1 MNWSAVTR
9 SNLVMVV
16 LMLAVAGRGL
26 GQTKAEL
33 QRQRD
38 AIASQLATTERLLG
52 AARENRSNAV
62 AELQL
67 VEKRIALREE
77 LIRHHRQ
84 ELRAI
89 ERTMSG
95 TDSEIRS
102 LEGHIAAL
110 RDEYAR
116 MIQQAYRMK
125 LAQNPMLYLFAA
137 ESFSQ
142 AALRFQLL
150 QSYAEIRKAQVAAIE
165 TAQSDLAATREA
177 LAAER
182 AATERVL
189 ADIAA
194 ERDRLSA
201 DRSERARLVASL
213 KNEEDRLR
221 KEQRQ
226 TAAERDRLNAEISRL
241 IEAELAAERA
251 SSAGEY
257 ALTPAGKIVSEAFER
272 NRSTL
277 PWPVVRGVMTGRFGR
292 QNHPTLPG
300 ITIENNG
307 VDIAT
312 DAGAQALSIFN
323 GRVTSVFNIPGSG
336 ATIIVSHGAYRT
348 VYSNLE
354 QVAVAKGAEITRG
367 TPLGRVRS
375 VDGASVLHF
384 EVWKIEGDSKAP
396 VDPAAWLV
404 RG

>member
-1 MNWSAVTR
+1 MHFRTLLFGML
-9 SNLVMVV
+9 LV
-16 LMLAVAGRGL
+16 LSAGRGL

-52 AARENRSNAV
+52 AARENRTNAV

-84 ELRAI
+84 VLRAN
-89 ERTMSG
+89 ERNMQG
-95 TDSEIRS
+95 TDSEIRA
-102 LEGHIAAL
+102 LEGHLAAL

-125 LAQNPMLYLFAA
+125 LAANPMLYLFAA

-142 AALRFQLL
+142 AALRYQLI
-150 QSYAEIRKAQVAAIE
+150 QSYAEIRKAQVAQIE
-165 TAQSDLAATREA
+165 ATQEDLNTTRAE
-177 LAAER
+177 LAEER
-182 AATERVL
+182 ATTERVL
-189 ADIAA
+189 AEIAA

-201 DRSERARLVASL
+201 DRVERQRLVTSL
-213 KNEEDRLR
+213 KNEQDRLR
-221 KEQRQ
+221 TEQRKV
-226 TAAERDRLNAEISRL
+226 AAERDRLNAEIRRL

-251 SSAGEY
+251 STAGEY

-300 ITIENNG
+300 ITIDNNG
-307 VDIAT
+307 IDITT
-312 DAGAQALSIFN
+312 DAGANATAIFD
-323 GRVTSVFNIPGSG
+323 GRVTSVFDIPGSG

-348 VYSNLE
+348 VYSNLHG
-354 QVAVAKGAEITRG
+354 VTVAKGQEITRG
-367 TPLGRVRS
+367 SALGKVRTVGGS
-375 VDGASVLHF
+375 TILHF
-384 EVWKIEGDSKAP
+384 EVWQIQGDQKSP